1 MPEIRDIR
9 EYKRALREK
18 CKKERASMP
27 LKRKDALDI
36 AIAKRFLRCRDYKD
50 ADTLLIYMSK
60 GIEISTSYILESAL
74 SDGKKVAV
82 PYCRTD
88 VTDLDFYYID
98 SPDELNPG
106 AFGVLEPDPEKNKKF
121 TDYESGLCIVPA
133 LCYDLNGYR
142 LGFGKGYFDRFLSRY
157 NGKTAGLAY
166 SFQVKRN
173 LWHGR
178 YDRAVDVIITDR
190 YIKCCL
196 NRENKKKPC
205 RKAGQ
210 GNT

>member
-9 EYKRALREK
+9 EYKKTLREK
-18 CKKERASMP
+18 CKKERSAMP
-27 LKRKDALDI
+27 AEKKEWLDT
-36 AIAKRFLRCRDYKD
+36 AIAKRFLRCKDYKQ

-88 VTDLDFYYID
+88 VTDLDFYYIESAKD
-98 SPDELNPG
+98 LSPG
-106 AFGVLEPDPEKNKKF
+106 AFGVLEPEPLYSEKF
-121 TDYESGLCIVPA
+121 TDYGNGLCIVPA

-142 LGFGKGYFDRFLSRY
+142 LGFGKGYYDRFLSRY
-157 NGKTAGLAY
+157 SGKTAGLAY
-166 SFQVKRN
+166 SFQIKRS

-178 YDRAVDVIITDR
+178 FDKAVDVIITDR
-190 YIKCCL
+190 YIRDCGSRIDKQ
-196 NRENKKKPC
+196 KPC
-205 RKAGQ
+205 RK
-210 GNT
+210 